1 MTMNQIPIKVM
12 QTTSNPSFSALSVV
26 RLNKNQ
32 YMKKINE
39 RGPCACLGVN
49 LLLVC
54 LTHSPRVPP
63 RLRCAAILKHFMFIY
78 VIVKRYWTAI
88 ERALIT
94 YNIIII
100 TPIVQ
105 CTNINTNFGFN
116 SCDGLRRKARD
127 ASQSKVH
134 YTVCFVCESQ
144 LYSILFPLKF
154 T

>member
-1 MTMNQIPIKVM
+1 MSWSEPTFGVPH
-12 QTTSNPSFSALSVV
+12 SAWLSGQDV
-26 RLNKNQ
+26 RIEIVWFRIQVLDPA
-32 YMKKINE
+32 IHWI
-39 RGPCACLGVN
+39 RSR
-49 LLLVC
+49 
-54 LTHSPRVPP
+54 SPRVPP

-78 VIVKRYWTAI
+78 VIVKCYWTAI

-105 CTNINTNFGFN
+105 CTNINTNFFTNFGFN